1 MLRLALIGL
10 VKEDIEVNALI
21 HDGIIVQCKS
31 NKFHDTEK
39 KVSQIMENA
48 SRLVMD
54 GNVCPVDITPIKSN
68 FKQDKEE
75 QIKFERMMTIIR
87 HPSNKSTGVVA

>member
-1 MLRLALIGL
+1 
-10 VKEDIEVNALI
+10 
-21 HDGIIVQCKS
+21 
-31 NKFHDTEK
+31 
-39 KVSQIMENA
+39 MENA

-68 FKQDKEE
+68 FKQEEEE